1 MCNYSEK
8 NMIRSY
14 EELIKYVPLIKD
26 LMEQDDAEALNVL
39 YKNVSFGCTMICS
52 LLILRF
58 LAA

>member
-39 YKNVSFGCTMICS
+39 YKNVSFGRTLIFS